1 MHYGGKKKNKM
12 EYILD
17 GLKQGL
23 ALLFPPNREILQIV
37 ILSLAVSGGAT
48 VLAATTAIPS
58 ALFLALKEFRGKRF
72 LVGVVNTALSVPAVL
87 IGLLV
92 YGLVSRRG
100 PLGTL
105 GLLFTPG
112 AMILAQALLA
122 FPIITALVLAAL
134 KGIARDSRDLALSL
148 GANRLQLALAVIH
161 QGRFAFLTALIA
173 GFSRVIGETGMTL
186 MVGGNIK
193 GHTRVLT
200 TAISLETMKGN
211 FEIGIALGIVLLLAA
226 LTINIVL
233 QWAQGK

>member
-1 MHYGGKKKNKM
+1 MAYV
-12 EYILD
+12 LD
-17 GLKQGL
+17 GLKHGL
-23 ALLFPPNREILQIV
+23 AMLLPPDREIMQI
-37 ILSLAVSGGAT
+37 IFLSLAVSGGAT
-48 VLAATTAIPS
+48 VLASLAAIPA
-58 ALFLALKEFRGKRF
+58 ALVLALKEFRGKRF

-100 PLGTL
+100 PLGFF
-105 GLLFTPG
+105 GLLFNPG

-122 FPIITALVLAAL
+122 FPIITALALAAL
-134 KGIARDSRDLALSL
+134 KGIAREARDLALSL
-148 GANRLQLALAVIH
+148 GANRRQLALAVIR

>member
-1 MHYGGKKKNKM
+1 MG
-12 EYILD
+12 YILD

-23 ALLFPPNREILQIV
+23 AILLPPRREILQIV

-48 VLAATTAIPS
+48 VLAALAAIPA
-58 ALFLALKEFRGKRF
+58 ALLLALKEFRGKRF

-92 YGLVSRRG
+92 YGLVNRRG
-100 PLGTL
+100 PMGTL

-122 FPIITALVLAAL
+122 FPIITALALAAL
-134 KGIARDSRDLALSL
+134 QGIARDARDLALSL
-148 GANRLQLALAVIH
+148 GANRLQLALAVIR

-193 GHTRVLT
+193 GQTRVLT

-211 FEIGIALGIVLLLAA
+211 FEFGIALGIVLLLAA
-226 LTINIVL
+226 MAINILL

>member
-1 MHYGGKKKNKM
+1 MD
-12 EYILD
+12 YILE
-17 GLKQGL
+17 GLRQGVR
-23 ALLFPPNREILQIV
+23 LLLPPGREILEI
-37 ILSLAVSGGAT
+37 IGLSLAVSGAAT
-48 VLAATTAIPS
+48 ALAALAAIPS
-58 ALFLALKEFRGKRF
+58 ALFLALKEFRGKRL
-72 LVGVVNTALSVPAVL
+72 LVGLANTAMAVPAVL

-100 PLGTL
+100 PLGPL

-122 FPIITALVLAAL
+122 FPLMTALALAAL
-134 KGIARDSRDLALSL
+134 KGVAREARDLALSL
-148 GANRLQLALAVIH
+148 GADRRQLAVAVIR

-193 GHTRVLT
+193 GQTRVLT

-226 LTINIVL
+226 LAINVAL
-233 QWAQGK
+233 QALQGK

>member
-1 MHYGGKKKNKM
+1 MG
-12 EYILD
+12 YILD

-23 ALLFPPNREILQIV
+23 AILLPPRREILQIV

-48 VLAATTAIPS
+48 VLAALAAIPA
-58 ALFLALKEFRGKRF
+58 ALLLALKEFRGKRF
-72 LVGVVNTALSVPAVL
+72 LVGVFNTALSVPAVL

-92 YGLVSRRG
+92 YGLVNRRG
-100 PLGTL
+100 PMGTL

-122 FPIITALVLAAL
+122 FPIITALALAAL
-134 KGIARDSRDLALSL
+134 QGIARDARDLALSL
-148 GANRLQLALAVIH
+148 GANRLQLALAVIR

-193 GHTRVLT
+193 GQTRVLT

-211 FEIGIALGIVLLLAA
+211 FEFGIALGIVLLLAA
-226 LTINIVL
+226 MAINILL

>member
-1 MHYGGKKKNKM
+1 MD
-12 EYILD
+12 YILE

-23 ALLFPPNREILQIV
+23 KLLLPPSGEILRIV
-37 ILSLAVSGGAT
+37 ALSLVVSGAAT
-48 VLAATTAIPS
+48 LLASLAAVPAS
-58 ALFLALKEFRGKRF
+58 LFLALKEFRGKRL
-72 LVGVVNTALSVPAVL
+72 LVGLVNTAMSVPAVL

-92 YGLVSRRG
+92 YGLVNRRG

-112 AMILAQALLA
+112 AMVLAQALLA
-122 FPIITALVLAAL
+122 FPLITALALAAL
-134 KGIARDSRDLALSL
+134 KGIAKDARDLALSL
-148 GANRLQLALAVIH
+148 GANRLQLAAAVIR
-161 QGRFAFLTALIA
+161 QGRFAFLTAIIA

-193 GHTRVLT
+193 GQTRVLT

-226 LTINIVL
+226 LAVNVAL
-233 QWAQGK
+233 QGVQGK

>member
-1 MHYGGKKKNKM
+1 MD
-12 EYILD
+12 YILE
-17 GLKQGL
+17 GLKQGVK
-23 ALLFPPNREILQIV
+23 LLLPPGREVLQI
-37 ILSLAVSGGAT
+37 IWLSLAVSGGAT
-48 VLAATTAIPS
+48 VLAATTAIPA
-58 ALFLALKEFRGKRF
+58 ALFLVLKEFHGKRF

-122 FPIITALVLAAL
+122 FPIITALALAAL

-148 GANRLQLALAVIH
+148 GANRLQLALAVIR

>member
-1 MHYGGKKKNKM
+1 MA
-12 EYILD
+12 YILD
-17 GLKQGL
+17 GLKHGL
-23 ALLFPPNREILQIV
+23 AILLPPNREILQIV

-48 VLAATTAIPS
+48 FLAALAAIPA
-58 ALFLALKEFRGKRF
+58 ALVLALKEFRGKRF
-72 LVGVVNTALSVPAVL
+72 LVGAINTALSVPAVL

-92 YGLVSRRG
+92 YGLVNRRG
-100 PLGTL
+100 PLGL
-105 GLLFTPG
+105 LALLFTPG
-112 AMILAQALLA
+112 AMVMAQALLA
-122 FPIITALVLAAL
+122 FPLITALALAAL
-134 KGIARDSRDLALSL
+134 KGIARDARDLALSL
-148 GANRLQLALAVIH
+148 GANRLQLALAVIR

-193 GHTRVLT
+193 GQTRVLT

-226 LTINIVL
+226 LVINIAL

>member
-1 MHYGGKKKNKM
+1 
-12 EYILD
+12 
-17 GLKQGL
+17 L
-23 ALLFPPNREILQIV
+23 ALLFPPNREIVRII
-37 ILSLAVSGGAT
+37 ILSLAVSGSAT
-48 VLAATTAIPS
+48 VLATLAAIPA
-58 ALFLALKEFRGKRF
+58 ALGLALKEFRGKRF

-122 FPIITALVLAAL
+122 FPIITALALAAL

-148 GANRLQLALAVIH
+148 GANRLQLALAVIR

-193 GHTRVLT
+193 GQTRVLT

>member
-1 MHYGGKKKNKM
+1 V

-17 GLKQGL
+17 GLKQGF

-37 ILSLAVSGGAT
+37 ILTLAVSGGAT
-48 VLAATTAIPS
+48 VLAAFTAIPA

-72 LVGVVNTALSVPAVL
+72 LVGVVNTALSIPAVL

-105 GLLFTPG
+105 GLLFTPA

-122 FPIITALVLAAL
+122 FPIITALALAAL
-134 KGIARDSRDLALSL
+134 KGIARDSCDLALSL
-148 GANRLQLALAVIH
+148 GANRWQLALAVIR

-226 LTINIVL
+226 LTITIVL
-233 QWAQGK
+233 QWLQGK

>member
-1 MHYGGKKKNKM
+1 MD
-12 EYILD
+12 YILE

-23 ALLFPPNREILQIV
+23 KLLLPPSGEILRIV
-37 ILSLAVSGGAT
+37 ALSLVVSGAAT
-48 VLAATTAIPS
+48 LLASLAAVPTS
-58 ALFLALKEFRGKRF
+58 LFLALKEFRGKRF
-72 LVGVVNTALSVPAVL
+72 LVGLVNTAMSVPAVL

-92 YGLVSRRG
+92 YGLVNRRG

-112 AMILAQALLA
+112 AMVLAQALLA
-122 FPIITALVLAAL
+122 FPLITALALAAL
-134 KGIARDSRDLALSL
+134 KGIAKDARDLALSL
-148 GANRLQLALAVIH
+148 GANRLQLAAAVIR
-161 QGRFAFLTALIA
+161 QGRFAFLTAIIA

-193 GHTRVLT
+193 GQTRVLT

-226 LTINIVL
+226 LAVNVAL
-233 QWAQGK
+233 QGVQGK